1 MCSVIEK
8 MPFIYC
14 RDSRETSSTP
24 TATGGSLE
32 CCEKDKNTATVV
44 RNYVIQ
50 YEVGTL
56 NEIFHSSI
64 YFKKINV
71 NKFKT
76 CDTPTHTRTPHTHT
90 HTHTN
95 TQVSGKKLCV
105 VFDTEIKR
113 YLFQFIQNL
122 TML

>member
-1 MCSVIEK
+1 VGLYNRQLFLQCDNVLSGMCSIIEK

-14 RDSRETSSTP
+14 RDSRGTSSTP

-32 CCEKDKNTATVV
+32 CCEEDSNTATVV
-44 RNYVIQ
+44 RNDVIQ
-50 YEVGTL
+50 YAVGTL
-56 NEIFHSSI
+56 HEIFRSSI

-76 CDTPTHTRTPHTHT
+76 CDTHT

-95 TQVSGKKLCV
+95 THTHEYTSV
-105 VFDTEIKR
+105 R
-113 YLFQFIQNL
+113 
-122 TML
+122 